1 MTTPAVSALR
11 KALPHVHIAYIVEN
25 SYFQLVEG
33 NPNIDEVLA
42 IPNKMG
48 PIRTIAFIRKIRREK
63 YDAVIDFHSGP
74 RASIIT
80 FFSKAKIRV
89 GYRIKY
95 RHFLYDT
102 ALPRSK
108 EDGYFHS
115 VENHLN
121 LARTLGIRVD
131 SQPRTS
137 MPQATKK
144 EREKVESF
152 IRDNKLED
160 TRIVALHI
168 SAGNRF
174 RDWGVGNLAALVTL
188 FREMHDINI
197 VLIGDREDKTAE
209 QKIINQIKNPILT
222 LVGRLSLRELR
233 EFISRCSLFIGPDS
247 GPMHIAAT
255 TSTPIVAL
263 FGPTLVD
270 NFAPWKAKTYILEK
284 NMECRPCRQRDCVY
298 EDFRCIQ
305 SISPD
310 EVYQASLTF
319 LKTHRYTQIK
329 K

>member
-1 MTTPAVSALR
+1 
-11 KALPHVHIAYIVEN
+11 
-25 SYFQLVEG
+25 
-33 NPNIDEVLA
+33 
-42 IPNKMG
+42 
-48 PIRTIAFIRKIRREK
+48 
-63 YDAVIDFHSGP
+63 
-74 RASIIT
+74 
-80 FFSKAKIRV
+80 
-89 GYRIKY
+89 
-95 RHFLYDT
+95 
-102 ALPRSK
+102 
-108 EDGYFHS
+108 
-115 VENHLN
+115 
-121 LARTLGIRVD
+121 
-131 SQPRTS
+131 